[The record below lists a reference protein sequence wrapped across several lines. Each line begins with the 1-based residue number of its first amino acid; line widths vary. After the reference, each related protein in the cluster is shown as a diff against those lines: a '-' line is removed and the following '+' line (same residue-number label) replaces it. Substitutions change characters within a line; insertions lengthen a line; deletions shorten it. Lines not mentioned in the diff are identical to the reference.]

1 MTDTVVKQEKKVYD
15 ENYWMTV
22 LIYFASFL
30 IGLGI
35 VAEIAFNWELIPD
48 NVKLG
53 GALVTMIANA
63 LALIWA
69 MKKEKN
75 ILKQVLACVYAFLIM
90 GVIGLIGQ
98 VFQLESDFV
107 RGCLAWSAVS
117 WPLFLVAPRLLWLW
131 LPIAFVG
138 VDGWV
143 WQSRSLSTEIMQSA
157 VGVSHAGVSQLPRIV
172 TVYCYLC
179 LFGAYEIWVNLK
191 KKSQDNI
198 VAKPLRFWSAM
209 VLYNI
214 YSQTVFSLK
223 YINFDDA
230 GAIHDILLAF
240 AWILPYLVLAGLVW
254 WLNSYYGRKSFM
266 PYFLS
271 GLVPEFLIALTFM
284 SPYFYGRQLIVET
297 GIPVVFVAIM
307 ALYSRH
313 HKISKLQK
321 FCYAL
326 LMIWFVAIWNEDIL
340 DVIPFLIVCGVW
352 AYLAYRANNKR
363 WFNVAVLAAVLRIL
377 GHYADVDNLQFFGVY
392 LIGSGI
398 LLLVTLLL
406 LKKYSKLLWEN
417 RNEK

>member
-1 MTDTVVKQEKKVYD
+1 MTDVTEKKIHD

-48 NVKLG
+48 SVKIS
-53 GALVTMIANA
+53 GAFTAMLVNTV
-63 LALIWA
+63 ALIWA
-69 MKKEKN
+69 MKAEKPV
-75 ILKQVLACVYAFLIM
+75 LKQVLACVYAFLIM

-98 VFQLESDFV
+98 IYNLKSDFT
-107 RGCLAWSAVS
+107 RGCLTWSAVS

-143 WQSRSLSTEIMQSA
+143 WQSRPLSVELMRHA
-157 VGVSHAGVSQLPRIV
+157 VGPVVSEPSILPRIV

-179 LFGAYEIWVNLK
+179 LFGAYEIWVNFK
-191 KKSQDNI
+191 KQPQDNI

-209 VLYNI
+209 VLYTI

-223 YINFDDA
+223 HINMGDA
-230 GAIHDILLAF
+230 GATHDILLAF
-240 AWILPYLVLAGLVW
+240 AWILPYLVLAGLIW
-254 WLNSYYGRKSFM
+254 ALNKHYGRKSFM
-266 PYFLS
+266 PLFLG
-271 GLVPEFLIALTFM
+271 GLVAEFLIALAFIT
-284 SPYFYGRQLIVET
+284 PYLYGNHLIVEA

-307 ALYSRH
+307 ALYSRY
-313 HKISKLQK
+313 HKKSRLQK

-340 DVIPFLIVCGVW
+340 DVIPFLIGCAVC
-352 AYLAYRANNKR
+352 AYLAYRANSKR
-363 WFNVAVLAAVLRIL
+363 WFNIAVLVAVLRIL
-377 GHYADVDNLQFFGVY
+377 GHYADVDNLQFFGIY
-392 LIGSGI
+392 LIGSGL

-406 LKKYSKLLWEN
+406 LKKYGKLLWEN
-417 RNEK
+417 RDEK

>member
-1 MTDTVVKQEKKVYD
+1 MTDAPEKKIHD

-53 GALVTMIANA
+53 GALVAMTVNA
-63 LALIWA
+63 VALIWA
-69 MKKEKN
+69 MKADKQ

-98 VFQLESDFV
+98 VFNLKSDFAS
-107 RGCLAWSAVS
+107 GCLAWSAVS
-117 WPLFLVAPRLLWLW
+117 WPLFLAAPRLLWLW
-131 LPIAFVG
+131 LPIAFIG

-143 WQSRSLSTEIMQSA
+143 LQSRSLSAEIMHSFI
-157 VGVSHAGVSQLPRIV
+157 GVTYSEASQLPRIV

-179 LFGAYEIWVNLK
+179 LISAYEIWVNLK
-191 KKSQDNI
+191 KEPQDNI

-223 YINFDDA
+223 HIKFDEA
-230 GAIHDILLAF
+230 GATHDILLSL

-254 WLNSYYGRKSFM
+254 GLNKHYDRKSFM
-266 PYFLS
+266 PLFLG
-271 GLVPEFLIALTFM
+271 GLAAEFLIALAFA
-284 SPYFYGRQLIVET
+284 SPYIYGNHLIVEAC
-297 GIPVVFVAIM
+297 IPVVFVAIM
-307 ALYSRH
+307 ALYSRY
-313 HKISKLQK
+313 HKIPKLQK
-321 FCYAL
+321 FCYTL

-340 DVIPFLIVCGVW
+340 DVIPFLIGCAIG
-352 AYLAYRANNKR
+352 AYLAYRANSKR
-363 WFNVAVLAAVLRIL
+363 WFNIAVLVAVLRIL
-377 GHYADVDNLQFFGVY
+377 GHYADVDNLQFFGIY
-392 LIGSGI
+392 LIGSGL

-406 LKKYSKLLWEN
+406 LKKYGKLLWEN
-417 RNEK
+417 RDEK